1 MNRKLKR
8 LFVIGSVACC
18 LSAVPALSYEHGG
31 DTRATAARESHS
43 NSLGSW
49 GASRKPAETRP
60 ANMGEIDN
68 HAIDIYEKEMRH
80 ALSITDRP
88 SQDAAVTSARE
99 QLAQNIRKPLTAGTI
114 EELDG
119 LLDLGGLS
127 PELGATAS

>member
-49 GASRKPAETRP
+49 GDSRKPAEPGQPIWAKSIIMPSISMRRRCATRCQLLIGP
-60 ANMGEIDN
+60 ARTRQSPQRVSNWR
-68 HAIDIYEKEMRH
+68 K
-80 ALSITDRP
+80 
-88 SQDAAVTSARE
+88 TSAS
-99 QLAQNIRKPLTAGTI
+99 L
-114 EELDG
+114 
-119 LLDLGGLS
+119 
-127 PELGATAS
+127 